1 MCSGHPRAHP
11 CGHTSLLWNYCRSA
25 TFNTM
30 TGESMRCGNVTFG
43 TYVREL
49 KSGCPLSECKFKAKG
64 GNWVCCKCHRG
75 PNRRGW
81 CNQPVIRLRRK
92 LGSDDE
98 NEKEEADCTCDHMCC
113 DECAVVGT
121 ST

>member
-1 MCSGHPRAHP
+1 
-11 CGHTSLLWNYCRSA
+11 
-25 TFNTM
+25 
-30 TGESMRCGNVTFG
+30 MRCGNVTFG

-49 KSGCPLSECKFKAKG
+49 KSGCPLSECKFKAKA

-92 LGSDDE
+92 LGSDNE
-98 NEKEEADCTCDHMCC
+98 NEKEEADYTCDHMCC